1 MKPLA
6 ALPFLVFLAAP
17 ALATEPPIVRV
28 KLETSEGAIT
38 LALDAKRAPR
48 TVANF
53 MAYVDDGR
61 LDGTTFYRASRSKR
75 APGQGFIQGGIDTE
89 ARRRLPAV
97 PLEPTNRTGLAHV
110 DGAISMARN
119 EHPDSATGNFSLLL
133 GPAPWLDAREGRPG
147 YAAFG
152 RVTGG
157 RATIARILA
166 KPTGGGTGP
175 MRGQMLF
182 KPVKIVRA
190 VRLNGTPKPTG
201 RPKVWLIEWGK
212 PAASGGPPAK

>member
-1 MKPLA
+1 MKLVAMILLLIA
-6 ALPFLVFLAAP
+6 ASAAS
-17 ALATEPPIVRV
+17 ATEPLVVRV
-28 KLETSEGAIT
+28 RLETSEGNIT

-75 APGQGFIQGGIDTE
+75 APGLGFIQGGIDLD

-97 PLEPTNRTGLAHV
+97 LMEPTNQTGLTHV

-119 EHPDSATGNFSLLL
+119 MHPDSATGNFSLFL
-133 GPAPWLDAREGRPG
+133 GPAPWLNASEGRPG
-147 YAAFG
+147 YAVFG
-152 RVTGG
+152 RIMGG
-157 RATIARILA
+157 RDTIARILA
-166 KPTGGGTGP
+166 KPTGGGSGP

-182 KPVKIVRA
+182 KPVTIHRA
-190 VRLNGTPKPTG
+190 IRLNGTARPTG
-201 RPKVWLIEWGK
+201 MAKSWLIKWGK
-212 PAASGGPPAK
+212 PAGADNDIRR

>member
-1 MKPLA
+1 MKPI
-6 ALPFLVFLAAP
+6 
-17 ALATEPPIVRV
+17 ALAILFLSATPAAASEPPIVRV

-38 LALDAKRAPR
+38 LALDARRAPK

-75 APGQGFIQGGIDTE
+75 APGQGFIQGGIDLD

-97 PLEPTNRTGLAHV
+97 PHEPTSRTGLAHV

-119 EHPDSATGNFSLLL
+119 DHPDSATGNFSLFL
-133 GPAPWLDAREGRPG
+133 GPAPWLDARAGRPG
-147 YAAFG
+147 YAVFG

-157 RATIARILA
+157 REAIARILT

-182 KPVKIVRA
+182 KPVTIVRA

-201 RPKVWLIEWGK
+201 RPKFWLIQWGK
-212 PAASGGPPAK
+212 PAVAGSPVK